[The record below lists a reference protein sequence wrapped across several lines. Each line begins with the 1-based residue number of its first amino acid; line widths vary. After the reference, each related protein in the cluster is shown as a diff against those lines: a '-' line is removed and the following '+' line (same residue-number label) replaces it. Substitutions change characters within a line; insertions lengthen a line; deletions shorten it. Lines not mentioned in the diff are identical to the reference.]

1 MISLRSLTVVAIVL
15 AAAATRL
22 LPHPENVAP
31 MTALAI
37 FAGATLGARRWAP
50 FLAIGSLLLTNALMH
65 LTFLA
70 GWQPRAGF
78 YAGQWSVYAC
88 TLAAVGF
95 GVLIR
100 NRRGVASIQGVSS
113 IAGATLAGSVT
124 FFLVTNLAFVY
135 SADSLYPHTL
145 AGVLT
150 SYEMGLPFF
159 QRSLIGDAFYAFA
172 LFGAFALAEAR
183 FPALRGAKP
192 AAIAA

>member
-1 MISLRSLTVVAIVL
+1 MISLRSWTVVGFAL
-15 AAAATRL
+15 AAAVTRL
-22 LPHPENVAP
+22 LPHPDDVAP

-37 FAGATLGARRWAP
+37 FAGATLGSRRWAP
-50 FLAIGSLLLTNALMH
+50 VVAIGALLLTNAFMH

-78 YAGQWSVYAC
+78 YPGQWVVYAC
-88 TLAAVGF
+88 TLASAGF
-95 GVLIR
+95 GMLIR
-100 NRRGVASIQGVSS
+100 RHRGVGS

-135 SADSLYPHTL
+135 GADSLYPHTP

-150 SYEMGLPFF
+150 SYQMGLPHFA
-159 QRSLIGDAFYAFA
+159 RSLIGDAFFAFA
-172 LFGAFALAEAR
+172 LFGAFALAEVR

-192 AAIAA
+192 AAMVA

>member
-1 MISLRSLTVVAIVL
+1 MISLRSLTVVAIVM

-50 FLAIGSLLLTNALMH
+50 ILAIGSLLLTNALMH

-100 NRRGVASIQGVSS
+100 NRRGVASI
-113 IAGATLAGSVT
+113 AGATLAGSVT

-135 SADSLYPHTL
+135 GADSLYPHTL
-145 AGVLT
+145 AGVLA

-159 QRSLIGDAFYAFA
+159 QRSLVGDAFYAFA